1 MSDLAAA
8 VPGADPSVAARVRRG
23 FADRFGGEP
32 TLLVRSPGRVN
43 LLGEHTDYNQGL
55 VLPMAI
61 DRSVWIAARPRDD
74 ERVVVR
80 SLDFNEEGS
89 ADLSRLQRG
98 SGWFEYVKGTA
109 WAMAGAGYRLRGFEG
124 VLAGEIPM
132 GAGLSSS
139 AALEMAAARV
149 FAAVSGV
156 TWDPPVAARLGQA
169 AENGW
174 VGVQCGIMDPLIVA
188 AGRDGQA
195 LLIDCRDLAT
205 RAVPLPRGALV
216 VVLDTS
222 TRRGLVTSAYN
233 DRRAQCE
240 EAARFFGRASLRAV
254 SLEELETRWNELPD
268 PLRRRAR
275 HVITENERTLAAA
288 DALAS
293 GDKARAGRLM
303 VESHRSLR
311 DDFGVSSD
319 RLDAMVE
326 TAREVDGCY
335 GARMTGAGFAGCAV
349 ALVEESAAPTFVE
362 TVQRRYRH
370 RTGLEPAVYVCHPS
384 AGAGLEPLD

>member
-1 MSDLAAA
+1 
-8 VPGADPSVAARVRRG
+8 
-23 FADRFGGEP
+23 
-32 TLLVRSPGRVN
+32 
-43 LLGEHTDYNQGL
+43 
-55 VLPMAI
+55 
-61 DRSVWIAARPRDD
+61 VWIAARPRDD
-74 ERVVVR
+74 ERVIVR
-80 SLDFNEEGS
+80 SLDFDDEGR
-89 ADLSRLQRG
+89 ADLSRLPRG

-124 VLAGEIPM
+124 VLGGEIPM

-139 AALEMAAARV
+139 AALEIAAARV
-149 FAAVSGV
+149 FAAVSGLA
-156 TWDPPVAARLGQA
+156 WDPPVAARLGQA

-188 AGRDGQA
+188 AGREGQA

-205 RAVPLPRGALV
+205 RAVPLPPGAV
-216 VVLDTS
+216 AVVLDTS

-233 DRRAQCE
+233 ERRAQCE
-240 EAARFFGRASLRAV
+240 EAARLFGRASLREV
-254 SLEELETRWNELPD
+254 TLEELETRWDQLPD

-275 HVITENERTLAAA
+275 HVVTENVRTLAAA

-303 VESHRSLR
+303 VEGHRSLR

-326 TAREVDGCY
+326 AARETDGCY
-335 GARMTGAGFAGCAV
+335 GARMTGAGFAGCAI
-349 ALVEESAAPTFVE
+349 ALVEESAAAAFVA
-362 TVQRRYRH
+362 TVQRRYH
-370 RTGLEPAVYVCHPS
+370 GRTGLEPSIYVCHPS